1 MGRLHQ
7 ESIYQPTDGTLI
19 CYMKTQSYETFN
31 TYGIYALGII
41 ISFSVIY
48 ALVSLTPL

>member
-1 MGRLHQ
+1 
-7 ESIYQPTDGTLI
+7 
-19 CYMKTQSYETFN
+19 MKHKVWRPFN